1 LKLPRILSLFL
12 ATLLSSLAAAES
24 LTGVVTNGTNNK
36 PGAGVEITIINL
48 AGGME
53 EAGSTKSDGKGRF
66 TLPMKD
72 PGGPHLVRADYQ
84 GATYFRMAPPGT
96 TSVELQIYDAAKKV
110 DGLSYTVD
118 VLRIQTE
125 GDQLKVNRTFA
136 VQNDSKPPKTQAGD
150 STFEFFVPDGAT
162 IESSMAKSPNGQ
174 PVTAVVDKKDK
185 GRYAFSFPLR
195 PGETQLNVAYRL
207 PYSGSMTLEPKAPY
221 ALQHLVVLV
230 PKSMKFEALNG
241 AQFQTMQN
249 GPMAGAA
256 TVEVA
261 QQTQPGQSLS
271 FKVSGTGTLP
281 AETEQSTTG
290 GGGGGGEGGGG
301 GKNVPGG
308 GLGAPTGEPDPLQN
322 FKWYILGFFVVVL
335 GGGAWFITTRKPPA
349 TVTASASAV
358 PTQPAKSAP
367 AVRPVRTAPAV
378 APAATPASNGNL
390 LLQAMKEE
398 LFQLEIEKQ
407 QGKISAQDYEK
418 TKAALDQTL
427 KRALQRAGE

>member
-1 LKLPRILSLFL
+1 
-12 ATLLSSLAAAES
+12 
-24 LTGVVTNGTNNK
+24 
-36 PGAGVEITIINL
+36 
-48 AGGME
+48 
-53 EAGSTKSDGKGRF
+53 
-66 TLPMKD
+66 
-72 PGGPHLVRADYQ
+72 
-84 GATYFRMAPPGT
+84 
-96 TSVELQIYDAAKKV
+96 
-110 DGLSYTVD
+110 
-118 VLRIQTE
+118 
-125 GDQLKVNRTFA
+125 
-136 VQNDSKPPKTQAGD
+136 
-150 STFEFFVPDGAT
+150 
-162 IESSMAKSPNGQ
+162 
-174 PVTAVVDKKDK
+174 
-185 GRYAFSFPLR
+185 
-195 PGETQLNVAYRL
+195 
-207 PYSGSMTLEPKAPY
+207 
-221 ALQHLVVLV
+221 
-230 PKSMKFEALNG
+230 
-241 AQFQTMQN
+241 
-249 GPMAGAA
+249 
-256 TVEVA
+256 VEVA

-301 GKNVPGG
+301 GGRNVPGG
-308 GLGAPTGEPDPLQN
+308 GLGAPTGEPDPLQS

-349 TVTASASAV
+349 TATASASAAL
-358 PTQPAKSAP
+358 TQPAKSAP